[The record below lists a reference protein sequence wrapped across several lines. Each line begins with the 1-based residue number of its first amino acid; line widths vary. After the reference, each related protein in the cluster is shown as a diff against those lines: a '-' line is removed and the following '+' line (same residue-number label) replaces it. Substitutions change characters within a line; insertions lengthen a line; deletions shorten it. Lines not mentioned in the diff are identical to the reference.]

1 MLKSENRKTFLL
13 KDFVL
18 RINNNN
24 NFLQKHLTDNCCHS
38 PPKHCLNKTNSCWN
52 GLTNLTTVIKNPKK
66 KKEEQHPAKVF
77 GRFHSAFWVVAA
89 EGKDWFRLVG
99 RIDDRVRQRR

>member
-1 MLKSENRKTFLL
+1 
-13 KDFVL
+13 L

-38 PPKHCLNKTNSCWN
+38 PPKQRLEQDKQLLERVNELGNNNKKTQ
-52 GLTNLTTVIKNPKK
+52 
-66 KKEEQHPAKVF
+66 KEEQHPAKVF

-89 EGKDWFRLVG
+89 EGKDWFRLVD

>member
-1 MLKSENRKTFLL
+1 LLPFTAKTLL
-13 KDFVL
+13 EQNKQLLERVNEL
-18 RINNNN
+18 
-24 NFLQKHLTDNCCHS
+24 DNS
-38 PPKHCLNKTNSCWN
+38 NK
-52 GLTNLTTVIKNPKK
+52 KNPKE

-99 RIDDRVRQRR
+99 RIDDRVRQRGSNFS